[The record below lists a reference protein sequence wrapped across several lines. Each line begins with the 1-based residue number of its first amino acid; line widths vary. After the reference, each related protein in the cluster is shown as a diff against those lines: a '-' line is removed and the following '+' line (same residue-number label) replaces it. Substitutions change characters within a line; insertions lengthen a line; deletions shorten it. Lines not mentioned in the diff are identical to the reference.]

1 MKKIIPLRG
10 YCLIETMNE
19 EKSEAGLYRPES
31 SKDKPSK
38 GKVLAVGEPS
48 ADLMEKVGG
57 PRAIE
62 DYRAIQDKV
71 VFFHRWSA
79 HDLPDHKNQV
89 LIKFDDIQGIDG

>member
-1 MKKIIPLRG
+1 MIKPLRG
-10 YCLIETMNE
+10 YCLIETINE

-38 GKVLAVGEPS
+38 GKVLAVGNGTQHFSNGQTIIIPPEI
-48 ADLMEKVGG
+48 MVG
-57 PRAIE
+57 
-62 DYRAIQDKV
+62 DVCY
-71 VFFHRWSA
+71 FHRWSA